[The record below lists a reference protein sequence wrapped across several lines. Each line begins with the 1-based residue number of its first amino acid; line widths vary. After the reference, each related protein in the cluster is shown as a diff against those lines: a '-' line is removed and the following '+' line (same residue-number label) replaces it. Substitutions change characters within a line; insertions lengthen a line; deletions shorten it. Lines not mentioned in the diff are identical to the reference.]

1 MTNHFENGRQKAFQS
16 IQNSRFLNITA
27 QQIGRILSSA
37 GLEKA
42 GTKRENFKTSIIGD
56 YEVRHL
62 KIYGLDMITV
72 TPSYMSGTNS
82 MGRIKSALAASGIDF
97 EDKNGTLCIKGNKS

>member
-1 MTNHFENGRQKAFQS
+1 MINHFENGRQKALSEFK
-16 IQNSRFLNITA
+16 NSRFLNITA
-27 QQIGRILSSA
+27 QQIGKILSSA
-37 GLEKA
+37 GLEKK
-42 GTKRENFKTSIIGD
+42 GTKRKNFQTSATGD

-82 MGRIKSALAASGIDF
+82 MGRIKSALSASGIEF
-97 EDKNGTLCIKGNKS
+97 EDKNGTLCIKENKL